1 MERSRRKGFGSL
13 ALAVMLL
20 ILISCKKDQST
31 ETAKVKP
38 PVRTYVVTAR
48 ADKKGTNSN
57 SAGTAMLKG
66 QYDEETKMLSYS
78 IEYTDIVPQII
89 TMRYGPKGSAGTLV
103 KELYNN
109 RNGRITVIQGD
120 FELTPLQERNLLKG
134 LWFVAVTT
142 STMSPEISG
151 VLTYKQQ

>member
-89 TMRYGPKGSAGTLV
+89 TMRYGSKGSAGTLV

-109 RNGRITVIQGD
+109 RNGRITVIQGG

>member
-1 MERSRRKGFGSL
+1 MEGSRRKGFGSL

-89 TMRYGPKGSAGTLV
+89 TMRYGSNLGKRTL
-103 KELYNN
+103 
-109 RNGRITVIQGD
+109 
-120 FELTPLQERNLLKG
+120 
-134 LWFVAVTT
+134 
-142 STMSPEISG
+142 
-151 VLTYKQQ
+151 